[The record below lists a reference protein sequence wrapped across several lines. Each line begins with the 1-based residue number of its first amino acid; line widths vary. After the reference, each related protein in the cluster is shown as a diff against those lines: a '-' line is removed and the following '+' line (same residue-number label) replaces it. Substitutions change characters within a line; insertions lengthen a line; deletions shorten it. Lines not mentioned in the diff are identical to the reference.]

1 MRVRRA
7 EGALGL
13 RDGPAIDVSPLLG
26 LRVRTERLELRLP
39 DEAELQALV
48 GVAEAGVHPPEEM
61 PFQVAWT
68 DGIGKPGFAES
79 FIGFHLGL
87 REAWAPERWSLDLG
101 VFADGEPMGC
111 QGISGERFAETRR
124 VVTGSWLGQRFQ
136 GRGYG
141 TEMRAAVLEL
151 AFVGLGAEV
160 AVSGHA
166 DGNTQSMRVSDK
178 LGYETVGKGF
188 VEPRGYP
195 IRHFELELARDR
207 WAASKRIPVVLEGLE
222 SSRALFGL

>member
-1 MRVRRA
+1 M
-7 EGALGL
+7 
-13 RDGPAIDVSPLLG
+13 
-26 LRVRTERLELRLP
+26 RTERLELRLP
-39 DEAELQALV
+39 DEAELRALV

-61 PFQVAWT
+61 PFEVAWT

-87 REAWAPERWSLDLG
+87 REAWAPEAWSLDLG

-111 QGISGERFAETRR
+111 QGMRAVRFIETRR
-124 VVTGSWLGQRFQ
+124 VVTGSWLGRRYQ

-151 AFVGLGAEV
+151 AFAGLGADV

-166 DGNTQSMRVSDK
+166 DGNRQSMRVSEK
-178 LGYETVGKGF
+178 LGYETVGEGF

-195 IRHFELELARDR
+195 IRQFELELTREL
-207 WAASKRIPVVLEGLE
+207 WAASKRIPVELDGVE
-222 SSRALFGL
+222 SSLALFGL

>member
-1 MRVRRA
+1 
-7 EGALGL
+7 
-13 RDGPAIDVSPLLG
+13 
-26 LRVRTERLELRLP
+26 VRTERLELRLA
-39 DEAELQALV
+39 DEVELQALV

-79 FIGFHLGL
+79 FIAFHLGL
-87 REAWAPERWSLDLG
+87 REAWSPDVWSLDLG

-111 QGISGERFAETRR
+111 QGINGERFAETRR

-136 GRGYG
+136 GRGFG

-151 AFVGLGAEV
+151 AFAGLGAEV

-178 LGYETVGKGF
+178 LGYELAGDRF

-195 IRHFELELARDR
+195 IRHFELELTRDR
-207 WAASKRIPVVLEGLE
+207 WAASKRIPVVIEALEF
-222 SSRALFGL
+222 SRALFGL

>member
-1 MRVRRA
+1 
-7 EGALGL
+7 
-13 RDGPAIDVSPLLG
+13 
-26 LRVRTERLELRLP
+26 VRTERLELRLP
-39 DEAELQALV
+39 DEDELVALV
-48 GVAEAGVHPPEEM
+48 GVAEAGVHPPAEM

-87 REAWAPERWSLDLG
+87 REAWSPERWSLDLG
-101 VFADGEPMGC
+101 VFADGEPLGC

-151 AFVGLGAEV
+151 AFAGLEAEV
-160 AVSGHA
+160 AVSGYA
-166 DGNTQSMRVSDK
+166 VGNTQSMRVSEK
-178 LGYETVGKGF
+178 LGYEPAGERF

-195 IRHFELELARDR
+195 IRHFELELTRDR
-207 WAASKRIPVVLEGLE
+207 WVESKCIPVVVEGLE